1 MFVGGAPQKQKEK
14 LNSMPV
20 INPGYVITQKI
31 IHTLQCMNYE
41 GAQWAYQVV
50 RENKGITKEV
60 INKIENDR
68 EMTEE
73 EKKKFEKKIVKSF
86 NRIKQNK
93 EWMAKKDGE
102 ESYDD

>member
-1 MFVGGAPQKQKEK
+1 
-14 LNSMPV
+14 MPT

-31 IHTLQCMNYE
+31 AHTLQCLNYE
-41 GAQWAYQVV
+41 GEQWAYQMI
-50 RENKGITKEV
+50 RENKGITNEV

>member
-1 MFVGGAPQKQKEK
+1 
-14 LNSMPV
+14 
-20 INPGYVITQKI
+20 
-31 IHTLQCMNYE
+31 MNYE

>member
-1 MFVGGAPQKQKEK
+1 MK
-14 LNSMPV
+14 
-20 INPGYVITQKI
+20 Y
-31 IHTLQCMNYE
+31 TLQCMNYE

-68 EMTEE
+68 EMTDE

>member
-1 MFVGGAPQKQKEK
+1 M
-14 LNSMPV
+14 
-20 INPGYVITQKI
+20 
-31 IHTLQCMNYE
+31 
-41 GAQWAYQVV
+41 V

-73 EKKKFEKKIVKSF
+73 EKEEIREKNSKKVLQD
-86 NRIKQNK
+86 KQNK